1 MTPLVAA
8 AKFHGKAGGVGGS
21 LSVSAGVSQSFWL
34 YWHGLNSRDGGK
46 WTLAAKSVR
55 CLPVGPTP
63 PSPVEGRC
71 PHWMPLY
78 RQRAILTFQKY
89 CVGLVSRCLWPAA
102 SAALPRVLASKP
114 TQRPE
119 KNVSTWHPRRLA
131 PPPSVSS
138 HRLQATQGTKQLQ
151 YRELCRKQL
160 TVTSKFPRDIPWSP
174 TLTW

>member
-21 LSVSAGVSQSFWL
+21 LSVSTGVSQSFWL

-46 WTLAAKSVR
+46 WTLAAKSVQ
-55 CLPVGPTP
+55 CLPVAPTP

-119 KNVSTWHPRRLA
+119 KNVSTGHPRRLA
-131 PPPSVSS
+131 PPPSVSEP
-138 HRLQATQGTKQLQ
+138 QATGYPGDETASVLGTVQEATRSYFQVSQGHSL
-151 YRELCRKQL
+151 
-160 TVTSKFPRDIPWSP
+160 VT
-174 TLTW
+174 